1 VREAFAGVRGSLK
14 RRFQNRCLFPLNP
27 VAIVALS
34 TNRFLLSRDRAVRA
48 KLGPMNRRFAIATF
62 LGILMIAPG
71 FAAEEKTITGW
82 VLDSAC
88 AITKG
93 LKKPISSECAV
104 ACARKGS
111 PLAILLDNGTLYW
124 PIADTMPADGQNE
137 RLLPFAGK
145 RVTVTGK
152 IYKQGGSNSI
162 VIEKIAEAG
171 GK

>member
-1 VREAFAGVRGSLK
+1 MKLRL
-14 RRFQNRCLFPLNP
+14 
-27 VAIVALS
+27 AIAVV
-34 TNRFLLSRDRAVRA
+34 LLSVSAS
-48 KLGPMNRRFAIATF
+48 
-62 LGILMIAPG
+62 
-71 FAAEEKTITGW
+71 AETITGW

-104 ACARKGS
+104 ACAKKGS

-145 RVTVTGK
+145 RVTVSGK

-162 VIEKIAEAG
+162 VIEKIAEAS
-171 GK
+171 K

>member
-1 VREAFAGVRGSLK
+1 VFLISPKREVGVK
-14 RRFQNRCLFPLNP
+14 
-27 VAIVALS
+27 LS
-34 TNRFLLSRDRAVRA
+34 AM
-48 KLGPMNRRFAIATF
+48 KHQLGIATV
-62 LGILMIAPG
+62 LGILAIAPG

-104 ACARKGS
+104 ACAKKGS
-111 PLAILLDNGTLYW
+111 PLAILLDNGTLYL
-124 PIADTMPADGQNE
+124 PIADTMPAEGQNE

-145 RVTVTGK
+145 RVTVMGK
-152 IYKQGGSNSI
+152 LYKQGGSNSI

-171 GK
+171 K

>member
-1 VREAFAGVRGSLK
+1 VL
-14 RRFQNRCLFPLNP
+14 RRFLDVD
-27 VAIVALS
+27 VA
-34 TNRFLLSRDRAVRA
+34 RDARLCVDSVSMKHR
-48 KLGPMNRRFAIATF
+48 LVIATF
-62 LGILMIAPG
+62 LGVLLNA
-71 FAAEEKTITGW
+71 AAEEKTITGW

-104 ACARKGS
+104 ACAKKGS

-124 PIADTMPADGQNE
+124 PIAETMPADGQNE

-152 IYKQGGSNSI
+152 VYKQGGSNSI

>member
-1 VREAFAGVRGSLK
+1 M
-14 RRFQNRCLFPLNP
+14 
-27 VAIVALS
+27 
-34 TNRFLLSRDRAVRA
+34 FLLSRKRAVHV
-48 KLGPMNRRFAIATF
+48 KLGAMKHRFAIATV
-62 LGILMIAPG
+62 LGILLSASG

-104 ACARKGS
+104 ACAKKGS
-111 PLAILLDNGTLYW
+111 PLAILIDNGTLYL

-152 IYKQGGSNSI
+152 IYKQGGSNAI

-171 GK
+171 K

>member
-1 VREAFAGVRGSLK
+1 M
-14 RRFQNRCLFPLNP
+14 
-27 VAIVALS
+27 
-34 TNRFLLSRDRAVRA
+34 FLLSRNPAVRVE
-48 KLGPMNRRFAIATF
+48 LGAMKHRFAIATVV
-62 LGILMIAPG
+62 GILLSASG
-71 FAAEEKTITGW
+71 FAAEEKTLTGW

-104 ACARKGS
+104 ACAKKGS
-111 PLAILLDNGTLYW
+111 PLAILLDNGTLYL

-152 IYKQGGSNSI
+152 VYKQGGSNSI

-171 GK
+171 K